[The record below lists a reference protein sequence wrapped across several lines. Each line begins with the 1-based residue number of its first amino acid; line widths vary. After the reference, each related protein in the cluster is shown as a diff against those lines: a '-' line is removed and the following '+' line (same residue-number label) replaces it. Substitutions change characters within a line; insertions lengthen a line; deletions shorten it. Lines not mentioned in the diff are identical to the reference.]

1 MRLSFTRRAQNAC
14 KDCGY
19 TWIPEGKDLSRTCP
33 RCGGSKVAC
42 DTRRYT
48 IVVGLVI
55 AIAAAFIFG
64 KWAPDSVSHSNRDI
78 PHLADM
84 RPTPT
89 AKAGD
94 GVARG
99 DELST
104 STEQNPTAMPN
115 PNPPPRA
122 EYEKHMSVEE
132 NKREA
137 VRRYPELAVPNS
149 KTNAEF
155 VRRYRLY
162 QQTRPEFFRQPTWP
176 LSLAEEVEAS
186 QRYSVPQ

>member
-1 MRLSFTRRAQNAC
+1 MRLSFTKRAQNAC

-19 TWIPEGKDLSRTCP
+19 TWFPRGKDLSRTCP
-33 RCGGSKVAC
+33 RCGGSIVAC
-42 DTRRYT
+42 DTRGYT

-55 AIAAAFIFG
+55 AIAVAFIFG
-64 KWAPDSVSHSNRDI
+64 KCAPDAVTDSNRGI

-104 STEQNPTAMPN
+104 STEPNPTAIPT
-115 PNPPPRA
+115 PSQPRA
-122 EYEKHMSVEE
+122 EFEKYMSVEE
-132 NKREA
+132 SQREA

-149 KTNAEF
+149 KANAEF
-155 VRRYRLY
+155 VRRYRHY